1 MHVSSYKVQG
11 TRLPRSPSPAP
22 RNLKHA
28 TCNLYPKNP
37 SHTFFG
43 TDFVIF
49 IVDRKGSTKPIHF
62 MKKLYTGIAAV
73 FIAVAAY
80 SQTPAA
86 KPGNTTAPPSNC
98 YTKWE
103 QKFEERGAEDVKD
116 GVYEDIIIT
125 VRNGP
130 DAQCYAGKVE
140 VKDGK
145 ITAMYRRLQD
155 GTYEVFKPKLK
166 YDVPM
171 VITNGISATLL
182 TMDDELI
189 NVIFPKT
196 LKPKKVGYSSAPEPP
211 ED

>member
-1 MHVSSYKVQG
+1 
-11 TRLPRSPSPAP
+11 
-22 RNLKHA
+22 
-28 TCNLYPKNP
+28 
-37 SHTFFG
+37 
-43 TDFVIF
+43 
-49 IVDRKGSTKPIHF
+49 
-62 MKKLYTGIAAV
+62 MKKIYFCL
-73 FIAVAAY
+73 VALLLAIGATA
-80 SQTPAA
+80 QTSGSGSS
-86 KPGNTTAPPSNC
+86 GNQSNC

-103 QKFEERGAEDVKD
+103 QKFEERGAEPVKD

-130 DAQCYAGKVE
+130 DANCYTGKVE

-145 ITAMYRRLQD
+145 IIGMYRRLQD
-155 GTYEVFKPKLK
+155 GSYEQFKPKLK
-166 YDVPM
+166 FEVP
-171 VITNGISATLL
+171 VTIVNGISVTML